1 MAQAIRH
8 IPQSVKIWV
17 KAVELE
23 SETAAK
29 KKVLRKGEL
38 VADSWSVQAGCVEVP
53 LSSPSSGADSDIG
66 ATVEVSS

>member
-1 MAQAIRH
+1 MVAQAIRH

-23 SETAAK
+23 SENAAK

-38 VADSWSVQAGCVEVP
+38 VP
-53 LSSPSSGADSDIG
+53 
-66 ATVEVSS
+66 VS